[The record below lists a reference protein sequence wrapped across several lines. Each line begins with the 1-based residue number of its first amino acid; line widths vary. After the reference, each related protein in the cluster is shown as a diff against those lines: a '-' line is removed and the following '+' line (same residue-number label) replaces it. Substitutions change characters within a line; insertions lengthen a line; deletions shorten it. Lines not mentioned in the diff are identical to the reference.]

1 MIIIKFRQIL
11 LRFNLR
17 FTAFTASISIYNVPL
32 SCNTELFSLLTASS
46 LLIPHKIYLKST
58 PFTFNIAM
66 YFNS

>member
-11 LRFNLR
+11 LRFNRR
-17 FTAFTASISIYNVPL
+17 FTAFTASKSIYKAPL

-58 PFTFNIAM
+58 PFTFNNAM